1 MTVRLTID
9 DPPTLLAWAAG
20 RVGIE
25 TWPADSKAIGAVGAD
40 GRLRGVVVYNAF
52 LDEGCS
58 IHIATDRS
66 RRWATR
72 GTLRGFFRYPFVQCE
87 LRRLTAYTPAHNVP
101 SQILALKLGFR
112 FEGVQRQAFDGRD
125 MVFLGMLRAEC
136 RWLQ

>member
-9 DPPTLLAWAAG
+9 DPPSLLAWAAA

-25 TWPADSKAIGAVGAD
+25 AWPADSKAIGAVDAD
-40 GRLRGVVVYNAF
+40 GRLRGVVVYNGF
-52 LDEGCS
+52 VDQGCS

-72 GTLRGFFRYPFVQCE
+72 ASLRGYFRYPFVQCG
-87 LRRLTAYTPAHNVP
+87 LHRLTAYTPADNVP
-101 SQILALKLGFR
+101 SQALALKLGFR
-112 FEGVQRQAFDGRD
+112 FEGVQRQAFAGRD
-125 MVFLGMLRAEC
+125 MVFLGMLRTDC